1 VKTRVFL
8 AFKNGVRPLQEK
20 MLGSNHLLQ
29 QTKQKKTES
38 ENKDAPRKTHR
49 IRSNKNIVS

>member
-1 VKTRVFL
+1 M
-8 AFKNGVRPLQEK
+8 KNGVCLIQEK
-20 MLGSNHLLQ
+20 YVGSNHLLQ
-29 QTKQKKTES
+29 QTKQNKIER

>member
-1 VKTRVFL
+1 
-8 AFKNGVRPLQEK
+8 

-29 QTKQKKTES
+29 QTKQNKTKS

-49 IRSNKNIVS
+49 LQSNKNIVS